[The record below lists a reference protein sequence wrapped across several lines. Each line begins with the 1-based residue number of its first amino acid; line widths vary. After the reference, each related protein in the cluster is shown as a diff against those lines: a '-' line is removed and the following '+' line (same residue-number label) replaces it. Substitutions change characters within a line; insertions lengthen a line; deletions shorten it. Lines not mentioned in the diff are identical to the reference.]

1 MNRYKV
7 PRIVFVNKMDRVGAD
22 FYKCIGDIKQKLEN
36 KVHPLFLPIGRE
48 SEFNG
53 LIDIVNENAYI
64 YDLNDKL
71 GMKFHTTDVPESYT
85 KLFKQYRE
93 SLIEYLADIDDD
105 VAEVYLNNTWENVE
119 SGFLKKRIRKHV
131 LSRSLV
137 LAMPGSSF
145 KNKGVQMLL
154 DSIVD
159 YLPSPADLKPVALY
173 EKNEVNSYLSFSDSC
188 TVGLVF
194 KIWTDPFVGKLIFY
208 RLYSGCLKKG
218 SLLYNPRTK
227 KKEKVTRI
235 IIMKADTKED
245 VDIVYSGNICALVGV
260 RDVITGDTLSDLSD
274 DFVLEPPS
282 FPDPVISMSIE
293 PLTKFD
299 REKLSLSLKKLS
311 EEDPT
316 FKVKSNYET
325 GQTLISGMG
334 ELHLDIIKD
343 RLLREFKIKAISG
356 KPQIAFKEA
365 ITKDSEGEGKYIK
378 QSGGRGQYGHV
389 LLTLQLGERGSG
401 VKVFNKITGGSIPK
415 EYIKPVF
422 EGINSALK
430 EGILLGYPVTDVTVS
445 INDGSFHEVDS
456 SELAFKLAGILAVKN
471 ALSKANCILL
481 EPIMKVDVFTPSEFQ
496 GDLIADISR
505 RRGSIDKI
513 NTESNSVGI
522 RSFIPLENMFG
533 YSTDLRSLSKGRA
546 NYSMVPSHFSKS
558 PKTLT

>member
-1 MNRYKV
+1 
-7 PRIVFVNKMDRVGAD
+7 
-22 FYKCIGDIKQKLEN
+22 
-36 KVHPLFLPIGRE
+36 
-48 SEFNG
+48 
-53 LIDIVNENAYI
+53 
-64 YDLNDKL
+64 
-71 GMKFHTTDVPESYT
+71 
-85 KLFKQYRE
+85 
-93 SLIEYLADIDDD
+93 
-105 VAEVYLNNTWENVE
+105 
-119 SGFLKKRIRKHV
+119 
-131 LSRSLV
+131 
-137 LAMPGSSF
+137 MPGSSF

>member
-1 MNRYKV
+1 
-7 PRIVFVNKMDRVGAD
+7 
-22 FYKCIGDIKQKLEN
+22 
-36 KVHPLFLPIGRE
+36 
-48 SEFNG
+48 
-53 LIDIVNENAYI
+53 
-64 YDLNDKL
+64 
-71 GMKFHTTDVPESYT
+71 
-85 KLFKQYRE
+85 
-93 SLIEYLADIDDD
+93 
-105 VAEVYLNNTWENVE
+105 
-119 SGFLKKRIRKHV
+119 
-131 LSRSLV
+131 
-137 LAMPGSSF
+137 
-145 KNKGVQMLL
+145 
-154 DSIVD
+154 
-159 YLPSPADLKPVALY
+159 
-173 EKNEVNSYLSFSDSC
+173 
-188 TVGLVF
+188 
-194 KIWTDPFVGKLIFY
+194 
-208 RLYSGCLKKG
+208 
-218 SLLYNPRTK
+218 
-227 KKEKVTRI
+227 
-235 IIMKADTKED
+235 
-245 VDIVYSGNICALVGV
+245 
-260 RDVITGDTLSDLSD
+260 
-274 DFVLEPPS
+274 
-282 FPDPVISMSIE
+282 
-293 PLTKFD
+293 
-299 REKLSLSLKKLS
+299 
-311 EEDPT
+311 
-316 FKVKSNYET
+316 
-325 GQTLISGMG
+325 MG